1 MASSPNTARDAGALC
16 APIVKWPGGKAALLA
31 RLMGLLPDD
40 IGTRRYVEP
49 FAGGAALYFALQPK
63 TAVLSDINAQLMAT
77 YQHVRTDCDL
87 LIEELTQLQASHSES
102 QYYSVRAKYNA
113 TSGDTDKI
121 ERAAQFIYLNKTGF
135 NGLHRVNRRGEFNVP
150 SGKRVRP
157 CVVNP
162 ARMRAAAAVLRR
174 ANVRTA
180 SFEEALEDARA
191 TDFVYLDP
199 PYWPTSKA
207 SFTAYAGR
215 FGATEQKRLAQAFR
229 ALDDRG
235 CKLMLSNSAC
245 ADVRRLYRGYR
256 FHFAHARRA
265 IGCKASGRGIVR
277 EFVITNY

>member
-1 MASSPNTARDAGALC
+1 MAPPLNTARDVGALC
-16 APIVKWPGGKAALLA
+16 APIVKWPGGKSSLLA
-31 RLMGLLPDD
+31 RLIELLPDD
-40 IGTRRYVEP
+40 IGARRYVEP
-49 FAGGAALYFALQPK
+49 FAGGAALYFAVQPK
-63 TAVLSDINAQLMAT
+63 TALLSDINAQLMAT
-77 YQHVRTDCDL
+77 YQHVKTDCDL
-87 LIEELTQLQASHSES
+87 LIEQLTQLQASHSES
-102 QYYSVRAKYNA
+102 QYYAVRAKYNA

-150 SGKRVRP
+150 VGRYANPRI
-157 CVVNP
+157 VNP
-162 ARMRAAAAVLRR
+162 IRMRASAAMLRC

-180 SFEEALEDARA
+180 SFEEALEDAQA

-215 FGATEQKRLAQAFR
+215 FGAPEQKRLAQAFR

-256 FHFAHARRA
+256 FHYAHARRA
-265 IGCKASGRGIVR
+265 IGCKASGRGQVR